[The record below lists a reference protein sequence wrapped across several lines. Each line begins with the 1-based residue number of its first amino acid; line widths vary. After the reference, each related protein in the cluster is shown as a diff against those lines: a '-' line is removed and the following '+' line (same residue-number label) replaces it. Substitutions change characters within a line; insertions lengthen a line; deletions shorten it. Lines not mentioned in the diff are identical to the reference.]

1 MNRDGS
7 KTRRRAYRPAIE
19 ALETLNLLSVAP
31 PLPLAPLVGAG
42 TWPAAPAL
50 EPASIDSTAWDA
62 ALEDSSVDSLFAPA
76 ALAIETA
83 PDAESIASG
92 LDQLQRYLSRSWYR
106 AGLSPQQHDDCTQA
120 VFATLLQN
128 LGRERFD
135 LLAGE
140 VGQFGIRE
148 VLSRETAEGPD
159 FFRAID
165 TVKKR
170 AQREKTY
177 QPIDTI
183 DVAADSTSSADAWR
197 GALDEAITQTLN
209 AREAALVYATLKGET
224 PAEIAQQWGVA
235 PKTVSNEKTRVLQK
249 LRDALLTEL
258 LD

>member
-1 MNRDGS
+1 MIRDGS
-7 KTRRRAYRPAIE
+7 KKRQRAYRPAIE
-19 ALETLNLLSVAP
+19 ALETLNLLSASP
-31 PLPLAPLVGAG
+31 TLPLALPVEQAS
-42 TWPAAPAL
+42 WPTSSTLDRPR
-50 EPASIDSTAWDA
+50 IDDATWDA
-62 ALEDSSVDSLFAPA
+62 VLEDSTVETWLASS
-76 ALAIETA
+76 LAIETA

-106 AGLSPQQHDDCTQA
+106 ASIAPQQHDDCSQA

-135 LLAGE
+135 RLAGE
-140 VGQFGIRE
+140 VGQYGIRE

-177 QPIDTI
+177 QTLDSI
-183 DVAADSTSSADAWR
+183 DVAAEPGRSGDDWR
-197 GALDEAITQTLN
+197 GALDEAIRQSLN

-235 PKTVSNEKTRVLQK
+235 PKTVSNEKTRVIQK
-249 LRDALLTEL
+249 LRDVLLTEL

>member
-7 KTRRRAYRPAIE
+7 KKRQRAYRPAIE

-31 PLPLAPLVGAG
+31 SLPLALPVEQGN
-42 TWPAAPAL
+42 WPGAPAF
-50 EPASIDSTAWDA
+50 EPASIDRVAWDA
-62 ALEDSSVDSLFAPA
+62 ALEDTSVDALFGPVSLG
-76 ALAIETA
+76 IRTA
-83 PDAESIASG
+83 PDSESIASG
-92 LDQLQRYLSRSWYR
+92 LDQLQRYLSRAWYR
-106 AGLSPQQHDDCTQA
+106 AGISPQQHDDCTQA

-128 LGRERFD
+128 LGRDRFD

-140 VGQFGIRE
+140 VGQSGIRE

-177 QPIDTI
+177 QPLDTI
-183 DVAADSTSSADAWR
+183 DVAADSNNSTDSWR
-197 GALDEAITQTLN
+197 GALEEAITQSLN